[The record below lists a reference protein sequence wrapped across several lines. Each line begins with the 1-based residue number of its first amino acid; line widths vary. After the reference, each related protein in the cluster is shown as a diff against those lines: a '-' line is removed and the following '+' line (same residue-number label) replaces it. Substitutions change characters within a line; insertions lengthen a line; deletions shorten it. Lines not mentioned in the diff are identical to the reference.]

1 MKKLLLILFLISNF
15 LYSQETKKV
24 IETQFLD
31 YTDLIVKRDFK
42 TALDK
47 YANDHFFEFV
57 SKEQLLAAF
66 EMLFNNPEME
76 FYFGEAKINS
86 IDLIDKKIN
95 NESYAKIMYSQSL
108 GMKFNEIEN
117 IKDVEEKK
125 EKVKMYLYTFQNQ
138 FGDENVKYNE
148 KTGFYDLVSQKYC
161 VANSKDGLN
170 WKFTVAEK
178 KQKFLLEKF
187 IPLELLT
194 ELK

>member
-31 YTDLIVKRDFK
+31 YTSLIVKRDFN

-47 YANDHFFEFV
+47 YANDKLFQFV
-57 SKEQLLAAF
+57 SKEQLSAAF
-66 EMLFNNPEME
+66 EILFNNPEME
-76 FYFGEAKINS
+76 FYLGDVKIHS
-86 IDLIDKKIN
+86 IELLDKKIE
-95 NESYAKIMYSQSL
+95 NESYAKIIYSQSL
-108 GMKFNEIEN
+108 GMKLVEIDK
-117 IKDVEEKK
+117 IKDIGEKK
-125 EKVKMYLYTFQNQ
+125 DKIKMYLYAFQNQ
-138 FGDENVKYNE
+138 FGDDNVKYNE
-148 KTGFYDLVSQKYC
+148 NTGFYDLVTQKYC

-170 WKFTVAEK
+170 WKFTVIEK

-194 ELK
+194 DLK

>member
-31 YTDLIVKRDFK
+31 YTSLIVKRDFN

-47 YANDHFFEFV
+47 YANDKLFQFV
-57 SKEQLLAAF
+57 SKEQLSAAF
-66 EMLFNNPEME
+66 EILFNNPEME
-76 FYFGEAKINS
+76 FYLGDVKIHS
-86 IDLIDKKIN
+86 IELLDKKIE
-95 NESYAKIMYSQSL
+95 NESYAKIIYSQSL
-108 GMKFNEIEN
+108 GMKLVEIDK
-117 IKDVEEKK
+117 IKDIEEKK
-125 EKVKMYLYTFQNQ
+125 DKIKMYLYAFQNQ
-138 FGDENVKYNE
+138 FGDDNVKYNE
-148 KTGFYDLVSQKYC
+148 NTGFYDLVTQKYC

-170 WKFTVAEK
+170 WKFTVIEK

-194 ELK
+194 DLK